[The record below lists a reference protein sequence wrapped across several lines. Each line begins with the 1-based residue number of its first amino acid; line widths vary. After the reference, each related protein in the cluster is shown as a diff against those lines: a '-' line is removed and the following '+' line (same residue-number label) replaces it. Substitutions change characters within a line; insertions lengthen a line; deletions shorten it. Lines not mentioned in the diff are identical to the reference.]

1 MKSYCQDNKKKAS
14 EIHFLKVI
22 EAVVDGSWM
31 MMMTIIKQHGKK
43 IPFSV
48 ILTVDFGSISTLN
61 VCCCNVFTV
70 TNMLANYKTNYNS
83 TTMKNYE

>member
-1 MKSYCQDNKKKAS
+1 
-14 EIHFLKVI
+14 
-22 EAVVDGSWM
+22 M
-31 MMMTIIKQHGKK
+31 MITKQHGKK